1 MDNIL
6 AALQPNIIIPLL
18 ISMFFGIFVGG
29 IPGLTATMAVAL
41 IIPISYY
48 MTPLAGLAMVLGA
61 SFTAIFAGDIP
72 ATYLRI
78 PGTPAS
84 GAAVLDGFE
93 MTKKGKGGLA
103 LALDLLCSTI
113 GGIIG
118 VLLLILVAPPLA
130 NFALKFTNYEYFWLG
145 IFGLSMSAVLSRGN
159 VIKGLS
165 SALLGLLISTIGID
179 ITTGYPRFTFGN
191 IELMGGISFIPAM
204 IGLFGITFRKF
215 FIVIK
220 SSVIGTFIGALPGAG
235 ADIAAWVAYGVE
247 KKTSKRS
254 DEFGTGIVDGV
265 IAPTSA
271 NNAAL
276 GGTWIPALVFGIPGD
291 TITAIVLGAMLM
303 YGLRPGPLIF
313 QENADLVQGIF
324 TIAIVAQIILLFVGY
339 LGIKAYSYLLKMKTS
354 IVLAAVVIFSMIGSY
369 AIRNSFFDIYVMLIF
384 GVIGYLLEKIKVPL
398 APMILGII
406 LGPMIEDNLR
416 VGLTKTSGNWLPFF
430 DRPISIALISF
441 ILFVFFGGYVI
452 KSIEGEKMKVKI
464 LKDIFENMAG
474 KSVTV
479 YGETY
484 IKVAEIENLEGE
496 PEIHKAYTDVYIVI
510 EGKGNLYT
518 GKKLKTAKNCC

>member
-103 LALDLLCSTI
+103 LALDLICSAI

-204 IGLFGITFRKF
+204 IGLFGISEVLKRIQGSDKDLELPTIEEKMKLSIPQAMKITFRKF

-452 KSIEGEKMKVKI
+452 KFFVK
-464 LKDIFENMAG
+464 LF
-474 KSVTV
+474 
-479 YGETY
+479 
-484 IKVAEIENLEGE
+484 
-496 PEIHKAYTDVYIVI
+496 HRR
-510 EGKGNLYT
+510 
-518 GKKLKTAKNCC
+518 